1 MIAIPHPIRRMIE
14 DQHVF
19 LSYMLDD
26 YPRLLDEWITKQEKE
41 VEDIAKSVAEGDD
54 EVYYSV
60 YSNEIQRIEHCS
72 YEEELF
78 NQAMLIMVY
87 SYYESTLFR
96 LAKEKDVDS
105 PRPSKIAEKIGANV
119 DNELLQI
126 SNFLY
131 NTVRPLRNELCHNN
145 SGTLF
150 EESSQEEQANIRNL
164 TQNNVISIDN
174 ERITII
180 DRGFIKQTLDDEYKL
195 LLKLADICGYKTS
208 FIGKK

>member
-1 MIAIPHPIRRMIE
+1 MIE

-72 YEEELF
+72 YE
-78 NQAMLIMVY
+78 AMLIMVY